1 MAWAALGKKLAT
13 GMVKDKA
20 KKIATDKLLNRK
32 KKKPVAK
39 RPTLDQLIED
49 VRGGG
54 AEQAKGGALAIRP
67 TTSLVPTAPSV
78 ATGSGGD
85 TDIEGTL
92 IRIKTKVISID
103 QVLKGT
109 LAAEKARK
117 KDAEAAQEAAEQ
129 AAAEKKLE
137 KPKPKKKKKKGMK
150 APKQILSLWDKLKN
164 FFTSIVFGY
173 VGMKLLPLLPKLIP
187 IAEGLFKAVD
197 IIISISGFVFNIV
210 ATVVDW
216 GYKLYDLAM
225 GFISNVVGEE
235 NMKHIESLMEGL
247 NSLINGFLMWKI
259 FGQKIFESVL
269 ASVKRAFRI
278 AKVIVKR
285 VAKFAKNFAKGL
297 GKVFNA
303 AKNVGGKVLNLGKNV
318 LGKGAN
324 LAKNIGGKVLNLGK
338 NLLGKGANVA
348 SKGAGV
354 LSKGAGV
361 AKEVAKKG
369 VAKAGGWAAKIFGK
383 AAKVVAP
390 AMKAAM
396 PAVKGFAKRIPILG
410 PLIVGI
416 VSMMT
421 GDPPG
426 QAMFKA
432 LGAAIGGAIGTFI
445 PVPVLG
451 TLIGETIGVYGGDL
465 MYQLLFGGGAKAV
478 GEKIKGDFK
487 KVMDG
492 GKQIFEW
499 VKTGFSRF
507 MEGLPKNKLKL
518 AWFMFNPTNIIDK
531 VKLLSK
537 AFFSREPMNPPK
549 KDAKDKDKDK
559 KDTKK
564 GEVKGKTPPPP
575 KTDRGEK
582 VQTTSSMSYNSET
595 GKSTYKIN
603 DQEVSSKEYDEYKA
617 LSKKER
623 MNYVTKAKADAN
635 NIVATNNNIRDGIS
649 KSASYEE
656 GAETIIIVQQKVE
669 TPLPDA
675 KKEDLVLSG
684 GGGDTEDPYEALD
697 ANG

>member
-13 GMVKDKA
+13 GMVKGKA
-20 KKIATDKLLNRK
+20 KKIAADKLLNRK
-32 KKKPVAK
+32 KKKTVAK
-39 RPTLDQLIED
+39 RPTLDELIAD
-49 VRGGG
+49 VRGSGPD
-54 AEQAKGGALAIRP
+54 QTKGGALAVRP
-67 TTSLVPTAPSV
+67 TTSLVPTAPSK
-78 ATGSGGD
+78 AITSGGSVGVED
-85 TDIEGTL
+85 TLT
-92 IRIKTKVISID
+92 RIKIKVISID

-117 KDAEAAQEAAEQ
+117 KDAETAQEQAEQ

-137 KPKPKKKKKKGMK
+137 TKPKKKKKKMGMK
-150 APKQILSLWDKLKN
+150 APKQVLGLWERLKK
-164 FFTSIVFGY
+164 FFTTIVFGY
-173 VGMKLLPLLPKLIP
+173 VALKLLPLLPKLIP

-197 IIISISGFVFNIV
+197 GILWIVGKGFDIV

-225 GFISNVVGEE
+225 GFIGNVVGEE
-235 NMKHIESLMEGL
+235 GMKHIESLMEGL
-247 NSLINGFLMWKI
+247 NSLVNGFLMWKI
-259 FGQKIFESVL
+259 FGKKIFDSVL

-297 GKVFNA
+297 GKVFNT

-361 AKEVAKKG
+361 AKEVVKKG
-369 VAKAGGWAAKIFGK
+369 AAKVGGWAVKIFGK

-465 MYQLLFGGGAKAV
+465 MYSMLFGGGAKAV

-487 KVMDG
+487 QVLDG
-492 GKQIFEW
+492 GKQILDW
-499 VKTGFSRF
+499 IKTGFGRF
-507 MEGLPKNKLKL
+507 MEGLPKNPFKLGGFIL
-518 AWFMFNPTNIIDK
+518 NPFNIGDK
-531 VKLLSK
+531 VNLLRR
-537 AFFSREPMNPPK
+537 ALFSREPMNPE
-549 KDAKDKDKDK
+549 KDEKDDKD
-559 KDTKK
+559 TLK
-564 GEVKGKTPPPP
+564 GEVDGKEPPKP
-575 KTDRGEK
+575 KTDRGGK
-582 VQTTSSMSYNSET
+582 VQTTSSMSSNSLGE
-595 GKSTYKIN
+595 STYKIN
-603 DQEVSSKEYDEYKA
+603 DQVVSSKEYGEYQD
-617 LSKKER
+617 LSIKER

-635 NIVATNNNIRDGIS
+635 NILATNNNIRDGIS

-656 GAETIIIVQQKVE
+656 GADTVVIVQQKTE
-669 TPLPDA
+669 TPPLPQTRRD
-675 KKEDLVLSG
+675 ELVLSG
-684 GGGDTEDPYEALD
+684 GGGSTEDPYETLD

>member
-13 GMVKDKA
+13 GMVKGKA

-32 KKKPVAK
+32 RKKPAAK

-54 AEQAKGGALAIRP
+54 AEQTKGGALAIRP

-78 ATGSGGD
+78 ATGGGD

-117 KDAEAAQEAAEQ
+117 KDAEEAQEAAEQ

-137 KPKPKKKKKKGMK
+137 KPKAKKKKKKGMK

-197 IIISISGFVFNIV
+197 GIIWIVGKGFDIV
-210 ATVVDW
+210 STVVDW

-225 GFISNVVGEE
+225 GFIGNIVGEE
-235 NMKHIESLMEGL
+235 GMKHIESLMEGL
-247 NSLINGFLMWKI
+247 NSLVNGFLMWKI

-348 SKGAGV
+348 SNGAGV

-487 KVMDG
+487 QVLDG
-492 GKQIFEW
+492 GKQIFDW
-499 VKTGFSRF
+499 IKTGFSRF
-507 MEGLPKNKLKL
+507 MEGLPKNPFKLGGFIL
-518 AWFMFNPTNIIDK
+518 NPFNIGDK
-531 VKLLSK
+531 VNLLRR
-537 AFFSREPMNPPK
+537 AFFSREPMNPE
-549 KDAKDKDKDK
+549 KDKDEKD
-559 KDTKK
+559 DKK
-564 GEVKGKTPPPP
+564 GEVDGKEPPKP

-582 VQTTSSMSYNSET
+582 VQTTSSMKYNSET
-595 GKSTYKIN
+595 GDTTYKIN
-603 DQEVSSKEYDEYKA
+603 DQVVSGKEYDEYKA

-635 NIVATNNNIRDGIS
+635 NILATNNNIRDGIN

-656 GAETIIIVQQKVE
+656 GADTIVIVQQKVDP
-669 TPLPDA
+669 PLPQTRRD
-675 KKEDLVLSG
+675 ELVLSG
-684 GGGDTEDPYEALD
+684 GGGSTEDPYETLD

>member
-13 GMVKDKA
+13 GMVKGKA
-20 KKIATDKLLNRK
+20 KKIAADKLLNRK
-32 KKKPVAK
+32 KKKTVAK
-39 RPTLDQLIED
+39 RPTLDELIAD
-49 VRGGG
+49 VRGSGPD
-54 AEQAKGGALAIRP
+54 QTKGGALAVRP
-67 TTSLVPTAPSV
+67 TTSLVPTAPSK
-78 ATGSGGD
+78 AITSGGSVGVED
-85 TDIEGTL
+85 TLT
-92 IRIKTKVISID
+92 RIKIKVISID

-117 KDAEAAQEAAEQ
+117 KDAETAQEQAEQ

-137 KPKPKKKKKKGMK
+137 TKPKKKKKKMGMK
-150 APKQILSLWDKLKN
+150 APKQVLSLWERLKK
-164 FFTSIVFGY
+164 FFTTIVFGY
-173 VGMKLLPLLPKLIP
+173 VALKLLPLLPKLIP

-197 IIISISGFVFNIV
+197 GILWIVGKGFDIV

-225 GFISNVVGEE
+225 GFIGNVVGEE
-235 NMKHIESLMEGL
+235 GMKHIESLMEGL
-247 NSLINGFLMWKI
+247 NSLVNGFLMWKI
-259 FGQKIFESVL
+259 FGKKIFDSVL

-278 AKVIVKR
+278 ARVVVKK
-285 VAKFAKNFAKGL
+285 AFKFAKNLAGKGL
-297 GKVFNA
+297 NLV
-303 AKNVGGKVLNLGKNV
+303 KNVGGKILNVGKSVFSKTANIA
-318 LGKGAN
+318 GKGAN
-324 LAKNIGGKVLNLGK
+324 II
-338 NLLGKGANVA
+338 
-348 SKGAGV
+348 
-354 LSKGAGV
+354 SKGAGV
-361 AKEVAKKG
+361 AKEVVKKG
-369 VAKAGGWAAKIFGK
+369 AAKVGGWAVKIFGK

-432 LGAAIGGAIGTFI
+432 LGAAVGGALGTFI

-465 MYQLLFGGGAKAV
+465 MYSMLFGGGAKAV

-487 KVMDG
+487 QVLDG
-492 GKQIFEW
+492 GKQILDW
-499 VKTGFSRF
+499 IKTGFGRF
-507 MEGLPKNKLKL
+507 MEGLPKNPFKLGGFIL
-518 AWFMFNPTNIIDK
+518 NPFNIGDK
-531 VKLLSK
+531 VNLLRR
-537 AFFSREPMNPPK
+537 AFFSREPMNPE
-549 KDAKDKDKDK
+549 KDKDEKD
-559 KDTKK
+559 DKK
-564 GEVKGKTPPPP
+564 GEVDGKEPPKP

-582 VQTTSSMSYNSET
+582 VQTTSSMKYNSET
-595 GKSTYKIN
+595 GDTTYKIN
-603 DQEVSSKEYDEYKA
+603 DQVVSGKEYDEYKA

-635 NIVATNNNIRDGIS
+635 NILATNNNIRDGIN

-656 GAETIIIVQQKVE
+656 GADTIVIVQQKVDP
-669 TPLPDA
+669 PLPQTRRD
-675 KKEDLVLSG
+675 ELVLSG
-684 GGGDTEDPYEALD
+684 GGGSTEDPYETLD

>member
-13 GMVKDKA
+13 GMVKGKA
-20 KKIATDKLLNRK
+20 KKIAADKLLNRK
-32 KKKPVAK
+32 KKKTVAK
-39 RPTLDQLIED
+39 RPTLDELIAD
-49 VRGGG
+49 VRGSGPD
-54 AEQAKGGALAIRP
+54 QTKGGALAVRP
-67 TTSLVPTAPSV
+67 TTSLVPTAPSK
-78 ATGSGGD
+78 AITSGGSVGVED
-85 TDIEGTL
+85 TLT
-92 IRIKTKVISID
+92 RIKIKVISID

-117 KDAEAAQEAAEQ
+117 KDAETAQEQAEQ

-137 KPKPKKKKKKGMK
+137 TKPKKKKKKMGMK
-150 APKQILSLWDKLKN
+150 APKQVLSLWERLKK
-164 FFTSIVFGY
+164 FFTTIVFGY
-173 VGMKLLPLLPKLIP
+173 VALKLLPLLPKLIP

-197 IIISISGFVFNIV
+197 GIIWIVGKGFDIV

-225 GFISNVVGEE
+225 GFIGNVVGEE
-235 NMKHIESLMEGL
+235 GMKHIESLMEGL
-247 NSLINGFLMWKI
+247 NSLVNGFLMWKI
-259 FGQKIFESVL
+259 FGKKIFDSVL

-278 AKVIVKR
+278 ARVVVKK
-285 VAKFAKNFAKGL
+285 AFKFAKNLAGKGL
-297 GKVFNA
+297 NLV
-303 AKNVGGKVLNLGKNV
+303 KNVGGKILNVGKSVFSKTANIA
-318 LGKGAN
+318 GKGAN
-324 LAKNIGGKVLNLGK
+324 II
-338 NLLGKGANVA
+338 
-348 SKGAGV
+348 
-354 LSKGAGV
+354 SKGAGV
-361 AKEVAKKG
+361 AKEVVKKG
-369 VAKAGGWAAKIFGK
+369 AAKVGGWAVKIFGK

-432 LGAAIGGAIGTFI
+432 LGAAVGGALGTFI

-465 MYQLLFGGGAKAV
+465 MYSMLFGGGAKAV

-487 KVMDG
+487 QVLDG
-492 GKQIFEW
+492 GKQILDW
-499 VKTGFSRF
+499 IKTGFGRF
-507 MEGLPKNKLKL
+507 MEGLPKNPFKLGGFIL
-518 AWFMFNPTNIIDK
+518 NPFNIGDK
-531 VKLLSK
+531 VNLLRR
-537 AFFSREPMNPPK
+537 ALFSREPMNPE
-549 KDAKDKDKDK
+549 KDKDEKD
-559 KDTKK
+559 DKK
-564 GEVKGKTPPPP
+564 GEVDGKEPPKP

-582 VQTTSSMSYNSET
+582 VQTTSSMKYNSET
-595 GKSTYKIN
+595 GDTTYKIN
-603 DQEVSSKEYDEYKA
+603 DQVVSGKEYDEYKA

-635 NIVATNNNIRDGIS
+635 NILATNNNIRDGIN

-656 GAETIIIVQQKVE
+656 GADTIVIVQQKVDP
-669 TPLPDA
+669 PLPQTRRD
-675 KKEDLVLSG
+675 ELVLSG
-684 GGGDTEDPYEALD
+684 GGGSTEDPYETLD

>member
-13 GMVKDKA
+13 GMVKGKA
-20 KKIATDKLLNRK
+20 KKIAADKLLNRK
-32 KKKPVAK
+32 KKKTVAK
-39 RPTLDQLIED
+39 RPTLDELIAD
-49 VRGGG
+49 VRGSGTD
-54 AEQAKGGALAIRP
+54 QTKGGALAVRP
-67 TTSLVPTAPSV
+67 TTSLVPTAPSK
-78 ATGSGGD
+78 AITSGGSVGVED
-85 TDIEGTL
+85 TLT
-92 IRIKTKVISID
+92 RIKIKVISID

-117 KDAEAAQEAAEQ
+117 KDAETAQEQAEQ

-137 KPKPKKKKKKGMK
+137 TKPKKKKKKMGMK
-150 APKQILSLWDKLKN
+150 APKQVLSLWERLKK
-164 FFTSIVFGY
+164 FFTTIVFGY
-173 VGMKLLPLLPKLIP
+173 VALKLLPLLPKLIP

-197 IIISISGFVFNIV
+197 GIIWIVGKGFDIV

-225 GFISNVVGEE
+225 GFIGNIVGEE
-235 NMKHIESLMEGL
+235 GMKHIESLMEGL
-247 NSLINGFLMWKI
+247 NSLVNGFLMWKI
-259 FGQKIFESVL
+259 FGKKIFDSVL

-278 AKVIVKR
+278 ARVVVKK
-285 VAKFAKNFAKGL
+285 AFKFAKNLAGKGL
-297 GKVFNA
+297 NLV
-303 AKNVGGKVLNLGKNV
+303 KNVGGKILNVGKSVFSKTANIA
-318 LGKGAN
+318 GKGAN
-324 LAKNIGGKVLNLGK
+324 II
-338 NLLGKGANVA
+338 
-348 SKGAGV
+348 
-354 LSKGAGV
+354 SKGAGV
-361 AKEVAKKG
+361 AKEVVKKG
-369 VAKAGGWAAKIFGK
+369 AAKVGGWAVKIFGK

-432 LGAAIGGAIGTFI
+432 LGAAVGGALGTFI

-465 MYQLLFGGGAKAV
+465 MYSMLFGGGAKAV

-487 KVMDG
+487 QVLDG
-492 GKQIFEW
+492 GKQIFDW
-499 VKTGFSRF
+499 IKTGFSRF
-507 MEGLPKNKLKL
+507 MEGLPKNPFKLGGFIL
-518 AWFMFNPTNIIDK
+518 NPFNIGDK
-531 VKLLSK
+531 VNLLRR
-537 AFFSREPMNPPK
+537 AFFSREPMNPE
-549 KDAKDKDKDK
+549 KDKDEKD
-559 KDTKK
+559 DKK
-564 GEVKGKTPPPP
+564 GEVDGKEPPKP

-582 VQTTSSMSYNSET
+582 VQTTSSMKYNSET
-595 GKSTYKIN
+595 GDTTYKIN
-603 DQEVSSKEYDEYKA
+603 DQVVSGKEYDEYKA

-635 NIVATNNNIRDGIS
+635 NILATNNNIRDGIN

-656 GAETIIIVQQKVE
+656 GADTVVIVQQKVDP
-669 TPLPDA
+669 PLPQTRRD
-675 KKEDLVLSG
+675 ELVLSG
-684 GGGDTEDPYEALD
+684 GGGSTEDPYETLD

>member
-13 GMVKDKA
+13 GMVKGKA

-54 AEQAKGGALAIRP
+54 AEQTKGGALAIRP

-78 ATGSGGD
+78 ATGGGGD

-117 KDAEAAQEAAEQ
+117 KDAEEAQEAAEQ

-137 KPKPKKKKKKGMK
+137 KPKAKKKKKKGMK

-285 VAKFAKNFAKGL
+285 VARFAKKFAKGL

-324 LAKNIGGKVLNLGK
+324 LAKNVGGKVLNLGK

-348 SKGAGV
+348 
-354 LSKGAGV
+354 SKGAGV

-499 VKTGFSRF
+499 IKTGFGRF

-518 AWFMFNPTNIIDK
+518 AWFMFNPTNILDK
-531 VKLLSK
+531 VKLLGK

-559 KDTKK
+559 TDTKK

-582 VQTTSSMSYNSET
+582 LQTSSSVTHSSST
-595 GKSTYKIN
+595 GGGITSTYTVEGEK
-603 DQEVSSKEYDEYKA
+603 VSKEEYDKYKA
-617 LSKKER
+617 LSKEEKR
-623 MNYVTKAKADAN
+623 NYAPPTRADAN
-635 NIVATNNNIRDGIS
+635 NILATNNNIRDGIS

-656 GAETIIIVQQKVE
+656 GSETIIIVQQKVE
-669 TPLPDA
+669 PPLPQTRRD
-675 KKEDLVLSG
+675 ELVLSG
-684 GGGDTEDPYEALD
+684 GGGSTEDPYETLD